1 MSAGELERALVAE
14 WIDRFADLR
23 SDVSDLG
30 GVVLLDTVDG
40 LLGCPGFEILE
51 RPLLAAH
58 DLDP

>member
-1 MSAGELERALVAE
+1 MDASDEEL
-14 WIDRFADLR
+14 DRVADLR